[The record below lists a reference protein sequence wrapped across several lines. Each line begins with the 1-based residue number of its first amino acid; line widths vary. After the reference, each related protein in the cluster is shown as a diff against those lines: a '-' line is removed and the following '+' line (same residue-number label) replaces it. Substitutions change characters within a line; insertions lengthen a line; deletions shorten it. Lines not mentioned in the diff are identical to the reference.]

1 MKNPNTTIEI
11 QIWEIIAP
19 NLLSLPFIKID
30 MSKVS
35 PAVPALLF
43 KLYLTEANEL
53 LAITPDIL
61 LEDLMFDI

>member
-19 NLLSLPFIKID
+19 ILFSLPFIKIN

-35 PAVPALLF
+35 QVPALLF